1 MVRRSTQPLKLSVDS
16 TRRGSGERESF
27 LMVFRSHLFDPSDVG
42 PVLTQSHPCSNHHLL
57 PPSPPP
63 YAIPMSRIHHYPFT
77 YSATTS
83 SNLLL
88 LCRRS
93 PRFSRTRRAR
103 WSRWRNRVRKADD
116 KRRAPPLKVFFAPT
130 VTPSSR
136 RGLGDGDVKSCF
148 TPRRLSLD
156 DDVRQRDHDSARSEL
171 GQPWSARSTSGVD
184 SA

>member
-1 MVRRSTQPLKLSVDS
+1 
-16 TRRGSGERESF
+16 
-27 LMVFRSHLFDPSDVG
+27 MVFGHTFLTL
-42 PVLTQSHPCSNHHLL
+42 PVWVQFLHNHT
-57 PPSPPP
+57 PTP
-63 YAIPMSRIHHYPFT
+63 T
-77 YSATTS
+77 TTS
-83 SNLLL
+83 SHLLL
-88 LCRRS
+88 PLTRSLCRGSTTTLS
-93 PRFSRTRRAR
+93 PTPPPPPPTFSSFVADLRGFRGTRRAR